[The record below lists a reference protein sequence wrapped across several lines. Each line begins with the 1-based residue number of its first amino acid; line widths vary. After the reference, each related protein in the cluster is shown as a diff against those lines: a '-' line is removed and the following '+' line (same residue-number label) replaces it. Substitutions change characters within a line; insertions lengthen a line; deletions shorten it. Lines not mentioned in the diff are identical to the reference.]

1 MVSLSLRK
9 GSEELTLLNS
19 FENHY
24 GESSIGRTCPN
35 RTNGYSIKYAC
46 NGHESYWIRG
56 KKLHLAPG
64 EALFINHSLSATNRS
79 QNDYLSKG
87 LCLFYSEQEMKRL
100 CSSLFSA
107 GAVSYESLEKLSELK
122 IVRTSDICL
131 SLASLFR
138 NYNGPK
144 SNLRQ
149 DLIHLLWTD
158 FLKGIDPSIIE
169 ISSRLRSMAPS
180 TRQSLIRKFQL
191 EDQFM
196 SENLSQNLQLEDIAT
211 HIGMSPFHF
220 QRQYKKATGFS
231 PSRKLVKYRME
242 KAKELIMAGNLRIVE
257 IATFLAYN
265 DLPTFSKAFK
275 REFGLS
281 PMQWKRML

>member
-1 MVSLSLRK
+1 M
-9 GSEELTLLNS
+9 LLNS

-24 GESSIGRTCPN
+24 GESSIGRKCPN
-35 RTNGYSIKYAC
+35 RINGYSIKYAC

-64 EALFINHSLSATNRS
+64 EALFINHSLSETNRS

-107 GAVSYESLEKLSELK
+107 GSVSYESLEELSELK

-180 TRQSLIRKFQL
+180 TRQSLIRKIQL
-191 EDQFM
+191 ADEFM

-220 QRQYKKATGFS
+220 QRQYKKATGLS
-231 PSRKLVKYRME
+231 PSRKLVKCRME
-242 KAKELIMAGNLRIVE
+242 KARELIMAGNLRIVE
-257 IATFLAYN
+257 IAIFLAYN